1 MNHFVGRH
9 CRQATLGQA
18 MLRQATLRQANALA
32 GHTHLCLVSLVTPR
46 GHAQVSKTCL
56 GRQAGENQA
65 HKGTWN
71 MPIKIMPIKVMPIKV
86 MLIKVML
93 IKASHCIVKKPR
105 P

>member
-1 MNHFVGRH
+1 MLV
-9 CRQATLGQA
+9 QATLGQA

-65 HKGTWN
+65 HKGHALKDQAHKGHAHKGLTLHSIKTTS
-71 MPIKIMPIKVMPIKV
+71 IKILVFDID
-86 MLIKVML
+86 L
-93 IKASHCIVKKPR
+93 
-105 P
+105 